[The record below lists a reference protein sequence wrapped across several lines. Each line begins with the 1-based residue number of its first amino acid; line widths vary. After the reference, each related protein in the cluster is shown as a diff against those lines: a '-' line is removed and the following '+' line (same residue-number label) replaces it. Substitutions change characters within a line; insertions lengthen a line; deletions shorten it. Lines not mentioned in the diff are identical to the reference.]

1 MHLEDEKKTYFI
13 TKGITFCYKAVPFG
27 LKNTGVTYQ
36 CMIKKVFKHQIM
48 RIIKGYVDAMLVKS
62 MTFEQHLNDLK
73 EVFYFGKMLNKVESL
88 KCVFSIKEGYFFGF
102 LVSNSLNPTSLGS
115 PTC

>member
-13 TKGITFCYKAVPFG
+13 TKGITFCYKAMPFG

-48 RIIKGYVDAMLVKS
+48 RIIKDYVDAMLVKS

-73 EVFYFGKMLNKVESL
+73 EVFYFGKMLNEVESL

-102 LVSNSLNPTSLGS
+102 LVSNSLKPTSLGS